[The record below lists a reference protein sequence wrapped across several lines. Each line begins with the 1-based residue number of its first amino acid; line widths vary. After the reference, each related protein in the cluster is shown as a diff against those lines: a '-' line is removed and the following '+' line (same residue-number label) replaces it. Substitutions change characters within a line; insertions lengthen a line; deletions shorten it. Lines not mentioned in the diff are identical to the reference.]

1 MVVWLKIVESVL
13 IVGIRSSLVG
23 QDEKSRSA

>member
-1 MVVWLKIVESVL
+1 MVVWLKIVVSVL

-23 QDEKSRSA
+23 QDKKSRSA